1 MAKDKLFS
9 HGPLAAWIFSDKAEG
24 KKKKKVKEAG
34 GGEGEKK
41 RGKGKRSVNIKLLK
55 RLF

>member
-9 HGPLAAWIFSDKAEG
+9 HGPLAAWIFSDKAEE
-24 KKKKKVKEAG
+24 KKKVKEVG

>member
-24 KKKKKVKEAG
+24 KKKKVKEVG
-34 GGEGEKK
+34 GGKGEKK
-41 RGKGKRSVNIKLLK
+41 RGMGKRSVNIKLLK